1 MLNISL
7 PDISNSIFSTAP
19 IDLEDIKKYF
29 VDKTINFQLDYS
41 KSELHT
47 EKFLIYVSNLGI
59 PADLILTKNL
69 SFYQKFSLL
78 EAYMNISSVVSLR
91 TLNLAASSIVM
102 RRKGYNL
109 KDTYPNPYFTE
120 EEADLFIND
129 HIEMVD
135 QWIKFLD
142 SCTIYAQKCIPE
154 LDHEEFLTMG
164 IPIINNKNYVGHSII
179 QLFSLDFF
187 FHNYYT
193 KPLGELAYFR
203 PQFEDYMFQGKN
215 LFSYF
220 ATKHN
225 FLLPML
231 RTLGSSSA

>member
-7 PDISNSIFSTAP
+7 PDTSNSIFSTAP
-19 IDLEDIKKYF
+19 LDLEDIKKYF

-59 PADLILTKNL
+59 PADLTLTKNL

-102 RRKGYNL
+102 RHKGYDLQN
-109 KDTYPNPYFTE
+109 TYPDPYFTE

-129 HIEMVD
+129 HIELVD
-135 QWIKFLD
+135 RWIKFLD
-142 SCTIYAQKCIPE
+142 SCTLYAQKCIPE
-154 LDHEEFLTMG
+154 LDDEEFLTGG
-164 IPIINNKNYVGHSII
+164 IPIINNKNYVGYSIV

-187 FHNYYT
+187 FHNYYR

-215 LFSYF
+215 LFFYF
-220 ATKHN
+220 STKHN

-231 RTLGSSSA
+231 RTLGSPPG